1 MYEYLKP
8 GVKQMQKL
16 ASHKW
21 FVPLL
26 KRLMPIKFKYKCGY
40 GWKIT
45 YPSSPK
51 NRFSMTTHKC
61 IFNQIFTKYNM
72 PEMTLGFC
80 KVDNLLHAKFYYSQR
95 IGEKGKF
102 CDYSFERE

>member
-1 MYEYLKP
+1 
-8 GVKQMQKL
+8 
-16 ASHKW
+16 
-21 FVPLL
+21 
-26 KRLMPIKFKYKCGY
+26 
-40 GWKIT
+40 
-45 YPSSPK
+45 
-51 NRFSMTTHKC
+51 MTTHKC

-80 KVDNLLHAKFYYSQR
+80 KVDNLLHTKFYYSQR